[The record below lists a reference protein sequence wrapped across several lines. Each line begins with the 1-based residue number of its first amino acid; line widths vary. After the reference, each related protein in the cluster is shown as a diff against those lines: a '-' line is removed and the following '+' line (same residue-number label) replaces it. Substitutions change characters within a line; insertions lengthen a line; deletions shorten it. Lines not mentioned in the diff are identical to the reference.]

1 MKVATP
7 VVVSFSLL
15 AFASAWA
22 QTSPSQQPSQQPQT
36 QQSQQQSPQP
46 QSQQQPQ
53 QAGQQ
58 EQSSAGAGASQ
69 SGQSGQSASQMSADQ
84 FIGSKV
90 TDSQGEQLGEIKDV
104 VIDVQS
110 GKIHAVAFEMG
121 GVAGVGGK
129 KFAFPAN
136 EIKPGKSKEQFTI
149 NAEKQKL
156 ENAEGFA
163 KGQWP
168 MLGEDYWGRQGQAS
182 AGGTQGAAAKKANL
196 LRASEVMGKEVSDK
210 SGQQIGEI
218 KDVTLDLT
226 KGQVANYMISV
237 KDAGQ
242 TQVQPTALS
251 AGTDNKLV
259 LDMEA
264 QQLKEQAK
272 QQKQKQGGAA
282 SGGSSGQQ
290 QKSGK

>member
-22 QTSPSQQPSQQPQT
+22 QTSPSQQPSQQSQP
-36 QQSQQQSPQP
+36 QQSQQP
-46 QSQQQPQ
+46 PQ
-53 QAGQQ
+53 Q
-58 EQSSAGAGASQ
+58 
-69 SGQSGQSASQMSADQ
+69 QSGQSASQMSADQ
-84 FIGSKV
+84 FIGSKLV
-90 TDSQGEQLGEIKDV
+90 DSQGEQLGEIKDV
-104 VIDVQS
+104 VLDVQG

-121 GVAGVGGK
+121 GVAGVGAK

-136 EIKPGKSKEQFTI
+136 EIKPGKNKGEFMI

-168 MLGEDYWGRQGQAS
+168 MLGEEYWGRQEQAS
-182 AGGTQGAAAKKANL
+182 AGGTKGPGAQNSNL
-196 LRASEVMGKEVSDK
+196 VKASEMMGKEVSDK

-218 KDVTLDLT
+218 KDLTLDLT
-226 KGQVANYMISV
+226 KSQVSNYVVTVKGGGQA
-237 KDAGQ
+237 
-242 TQVQPTALS
+242 QVPPTALS

-259 LDMEA
+259 LNMDA
-264 QQLKEQAK
+264 QQIKQQAK
-272 QQKQKQGGAA
+272 QGQGAGAA
-282 SGGSSGQQ
+282 GGSSGQQ
-290 QKSGK
+290 SGSQQTPSQQQSGSQPQQSGK